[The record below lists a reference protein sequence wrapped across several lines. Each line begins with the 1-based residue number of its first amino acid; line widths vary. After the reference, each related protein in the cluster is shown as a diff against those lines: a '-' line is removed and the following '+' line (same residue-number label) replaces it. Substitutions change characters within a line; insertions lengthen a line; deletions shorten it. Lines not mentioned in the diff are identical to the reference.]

1 MYFIIT
7 FHLLAWL
14 HICLCQGVP
23 CDSCPNLFVTRHFVP
38 SVLNLL
44 GGVTPTVTRGR
55 AKMQKTITP
64 RLTWSTDSETDD
76 HGGVVIAALQCGE
89 SVVKLYIHG
98 GVSIS
103 YAPYLPCHLDLIDT
117 CSYSNRCAVWGRG
130 TPLFPLS
137 IYFLIF
143 SPFYFSLSFIG
154 FTYFLLLS
162 IPSLSTRIVL
172 LRFQA
177 GGRRRRP
184 NLGLVCV
191 LLCNL
196 CYLLVKMDCGVLFY
210 LV

>member
-1 MYFIIT
+1 MNEYDLSDAIT
-7 FHLLAWL
+7 ETVAGALNKIKLVYKQSFSRKINCTKVKCTAAKLHKSPDETDRAWL
-14 HICLCQGVP
+14 DSESPSNERFPVRAKTGLQGYSNSDF
-23 CDSCPNLFVTRHFVP
+23 DSTPLISTVWYQVLFVFILMLLFIFTKSHVGPGHP
-38 SVLNLL
+38 S
-44 GGVTPTVTRGR
+44 
-55 AKMQKTITP
+55 
-64 RLTWSTDSETDD
+64 SS
-76 HGGVVIAALQCGE
+76 
-89 SVVKLYIHG
+89 
-98 GVSIS
+98 
-103 YAPYLPCHLDLIDT
+103 
-117 CSYSNRCAVWGRG
+117 
-130 TPLFPLS
+130 LS

-162 IPSLSTRIVL
+162 IPSLSTRIAP

-196 CYLLVKMDCGVLFY
+196 CNLYSLVKMDCGVLFY

>member
-1 MYFIIT
+1 MCIRDRHSSYSAARLHYICYRKYFFT
-7 FHLLAWL
+7 LQL
-14 HICLCQGVP
+14 
-23 CDSCPNLFVTRHFVP
+23 VTTDLRHP
-38 SVLNLL
+38 DLTL
-44 GGVTPTVTRGR
+44 G
-55 AKMQKTITP
+55 AFKQQSKTP
-64 RLTWSTDSETDD
+64 RVGPGYPSS
-76 HGGVVIAALQCGE
+76 
-89 SVVKLYIHG
+89 
-98 GVSIS
+98 
-103 YAPYLPCHLDLIDT
+103 
-117 CSYSNRCAVWGRG
+117 
-130 TPLFPLS
+130 PLS

-162 IPSLSTRIVL
+162 ILSLSTRIVP

-196 CYLLVKMDCGVLFY
+196 CHLYSLVKMDCGVLFY